1 MNSQHLTGAL
11 IGICALLCLPAN
23 GVLAQEAT
31 QNCSITAKNAVKACR
46 ADVTEE
52 VFLGLGNC
60 QNLLTHFE
68 RNICREGVDEQES
81 EDQVECSAQRDAR
94 LDACDILGQ
103 DRYDPDFDPANFV
116 DPTTIGDTTAA
127 NPYLS
132 LVAGTTTLIQT
143 GEEGEETVVEFVTDE
158 IRVVDGVQCL
168 IVKAVEFEVVDEGQ
182 GVEYELL
189 EDTDDY
195 YAQHLN
201 GDVWYCG
208 EKSRNYEDG
217 ELVDLEGSFEAG
229 IDGAKAGI
237 IMLAN
242 PQVGDAYR
250 EEWFLDEAEDVGEV
264 TSTAASPAEE
274 NEGFECNGACLQINE
289 TNALEPDAIEDK
301 FFLADTGFVLA
312 VDLES
317 GEREEVQCVGAALED
332 CVTDPLLLE
341 ALCDASDFFCTEE

>member
-1 MNSQHLTGAL
+1 MKFRCLTSAL
-11 IGICALLCLPAN
+11 VCICALLLLPAGN
-23 GVLAQEAT
+23 TFAEST
-31 QNCSITAKNAVKACR
+31 ENCSITAKNAVKACR

-52 VFLGLGNC
+52 TFIALGNC
-60 QNLLTHFE
+60 QNLITYWE
-68 RNICREGVDEQES
+68 RRVCREDAYDDES
-81 EDQVECSAQRDAR
+81 AAQVECSAQRDAR
-94 LDACDILGQ
+94 WDACDIVGQ
-103 DRYDPDFDPANFV
+103 DRYAPDFDPVNFV
-116 DPTTIGDTTAA
+116 DPTTIGDTTAV

-132 LVAGTTTLIQT
+132 LVAGTTTLIQA

-158 IRVVDGVQCL
+158 IRDVDGVQCL
-168 IVKAVEFEVVDEGQ
+168 IVKAVEFEVIDEGQ

-195 YAQHLN
+195 YAQHNN

-208 EKSRNYEDG
+208 EKARNYEDG

-229 IDGAKAGI
+229 VDGAKAGI

-242 PQVGDAYR
+242 PQAGDAYR

-264 TSTAASPAEE
+264 ISTATSPAEE
-274 NEGFECNGACLQINE
+274 NEGFECSGTCLQINE

-301 FFLADTGFVLA
+301 FFLANTGFVLA

-317 GEREEVQCVGAALED
+317 GEREEVQCAGTALED

-341 ALCDASDFFCTEE
+341 ALCDASDFFCSE